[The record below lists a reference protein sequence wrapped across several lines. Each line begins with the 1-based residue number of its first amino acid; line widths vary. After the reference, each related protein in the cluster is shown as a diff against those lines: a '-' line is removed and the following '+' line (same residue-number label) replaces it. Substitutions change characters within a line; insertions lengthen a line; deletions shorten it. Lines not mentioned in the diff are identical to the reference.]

1 MKYTVVKI
9 HQHEMIKLTGW
20 MPFREAQKER
30 NELAKAEKAFYW
42 WYTLY
47 TPQEYLKRIQKNS

>member
-1 MKYTVVKI
+1 MKYAVVKI
-9 HQHEMIKLTGW
+9 HQHEIIKLTEW
-20 MPFREAQKER
+20 MPFGEAQKKR
-30 NELAKAEKAFYW
+30 NELAKAEKTFYW